1 MVNPNRDGEDR
12 VAMNKPLT
20 MDEPLRQAI
29 LAWAQEQLDTM
40 PEGEY
45 GGDWWGAFSDEWDI
59 NIWDSQQLGSVAYDQ
74 PTRVT
79 AYPMTEDGQT
89 NYGTFVSIGFIQEPA
104 DWYFDHSCG
113 ECGEPMRGKG
123 DGTRPTRYPHGYA
136 HGQCV
141 YEYEIQMSKGR
152 TVEV

>member
-1 MVNPNRDGEDR
+1 MTNPNPNGIDR
-12 VAMNKPLT
+12 GAMSKPLT

-29 LAWAQEQLDTM
+29 LAWAQEQLDAM

-59 NIWDSQQLGSVAYDQ
+59 NIWDSQQLGSVSYDQ

-79 AYPMTEDGQT
+79 AYPMTVDGRT
-89 NYGTFVSIGFIQEPA
+89 DHGSFVSIGFIQEPA

-141 YEYEIQMSKGR
+141 YEYEIQMSKES

>member
-1 MVNPNRDGEDR
+1 MS
-12 VAMNKPLT
+12 KPLT

-29 LAWAQEQLDTM
+29 LAWAQEQLDAM

-59 NIWDSQQLGSVAYDQ
+59 NIWDSQQLGSVSYDQ

-79 AYPMTEDGQT
+79 AYPMTVDGRT
-89 NYGTFVSIGFIQEPA
+89 DHGSFVSIGFIQEPA

-141 YEYEIQMSKGR
+141 YEYEIQMSKES

>member
-1 MVNPNRDGEDR
+1 MTNPNRDGIDR
-12 VAMNKPLT
+12 GTMSKPLT

-29 LAWAQEQLDTM
+29 LAWAQEQLDAM

-59 NIWDSQQLGSVAYDQ
+59 NIWDSQQLGSVSYDQ

-79 AYPMTEDGQT
+79 AYPMTVDGRT
-89 NYGTFVSIGFIQEPA
+89 DHGSFVSIGFIQEPA

-141 YEYEIQMSKGR
+141 YEYEIQISKES